1 MTSSAA
7 SSLSPLFHRLT
18 GIYRDP
24 QRVLRDAES
33 LLSSPLGHHL
43 RPNTEPFLN
52 NDGTSTP
59 PVLVLSGTLP
69 MTYRGVTYNLPI
81 DMFLP
86 PPYPSRPPTVFVRP
100 VASMAIRENHRHVG
114 LDGQVYLPY
123 LHEWRPETHDL
134 SELAVW
140 MSSTFGSDPP
150 CYAKPT
156 RQAAS
161 SNKPPSFASS
171 VTSSY
176 NSSTSNADEQRR
188 LAIEQEIAE
197 ANLAAEIARKASAEE
212 ARLEKEAKQMKL
224 QHDEQLSSLRTM
236 ATSKAQFRIQQIFD
250 ETRVELRKELKDQ
263 KVLEAGKE
271 RIKQLL
277 KEGEERKTLLSKEN
291 TNIDSAIQNLETWI
305 AALEEYKKGREEEM
319 SAVNEENKIDLLTIP
334 ADTHS
339 AQMLSLS
346 AESAAIDDCIY
357 FLDRAL
363 VKGNIPLDLFLK
375 EVRKLSKRQF
385 MAKVSIFYVFRMWFL
400 HNDIA

>member
-1 MTSSAA
+1 
-7 SSLSPLFHRLT
+7 
-18 GIYRDP
+18 
-24 QRVLRDAES
+24 
-33 LLSSPLGHHL
+33 
-43 RPNTEPFLN
+43 
-52 NDGTSTP
+52 
-59 PVLVLSGTLP
+59 

-123 LHEWRPETHDL
+123 LHEWRPGTHNL

-150 CYAKPT
+150 CYAKP

-161 SNKPPSFASS
+161 NNKPPSVASS
-171 VTSSY
+171 ITSSY
-176 NSSTSNADEQRR
+176 NSSNSSSVDEQRR
-188 LAIEQEIAE
+188 FAIEREIAE
-197 ANLAAEIARKASAEE
+197 ANLAAEIARKASAKE

-224 QHDEQLSSLRTM
+224 KHDEQLSSLKAM

-250 ETRVELRKELKDQ
+250 ETRVELRKELRDQ
-263 KVLEAGKE
+263 MLLESSKE
-271 RIKQLL
+271 KIQQLL
-277 KEGEERKTLLSKEN
+277 KEGEERKTLLKNEN
-291 TNIDSAIQNLETWI
+291 INMDSAIQNLEAWV
-305 AALEEYKKGREEEM
+305 AALEEHKKGREEKS
-319 SAVNEENKIDLLTIP
+319 SAENEECKIDLLTIP
-334 ADTHS
+334 TDTHS

-363 VKGNIPLDLFLK
+363 VKGNIPLDVFLK

-385 MAKVSIFYVFRMWFL
+385 MAKVSAFI
-400 HNDIA
+400 ISKIT

>member
-1 MTSSAA
+1 MTSAA

-33 LLSSPLGHHL
+33 LLTSPLGHHL
-43 RPNTEPFLN
+43 RPNTEPLLN

-123 LHEWRPETHDL
+123 LHEWRPGTHNL

-150 CYAKPT
+150 CYAKP

-161 SNKPPSFASS
+161 NNKPPSVASS
-171 VTSSY
+171 ITSSY
-176 NSSTSNADEQRR
+176 NSSNSSSVDEQRR
-188 LAIEQEIAE
+188 FAIEKEIAE

-224 QHDEQLSSLRTM
+224 KHDEQLSSLKAM

-250 ETRVELRKELKDQ
+250 ETRVELRKELRDQ
-263 KVLEAGKE
+263 MLLESSKE
-271 RIKQLL
+271 KIQQLL
-277 KEGEERKTLLSKEN
+277 KEGEERKTLLKNEN
-291 TNIDSAIQNLETWI
+291 INMDSAIQNLEAWV
-305 AALEEYKKGREEEM
+305 AALEEHKKGREEKS
-319 SAVNEENKIDLLTIP
+319 SAENEECKIDLLTIP
-334 ADTHS
+334 TDTHS

-363 VKGNIPLDLFLK
+363 VKGNIPLDVFLK

-385 MAKVSIFYVFRMWFL
+385 MAKVSAFI
-400 HNDIA
+400 ISKIT